1 MFIRELVSNA
11 SDALEKL
18 RYAGLTEEN
27 SALVGEG
34 HNFEV
39 KVTTDKQEN
48 TITIQDNGIGMTKEE
63 LIKNLGTIARSGS
76 KEFLKEVAQKGLC
89 FGQQSF
95 NFLILL

>member
-18 RYAGLTEEN
+18 RYAGLTEES
-27 SALVGEG
+27 SALVSEG

-48 TITIQDNGIGMTKEE
+48 TMTIQDNGIGMTKEE

-89 FGQQSF
+89 FWSTKF
-95 NFLILL
+95 